1 MNIRRA
7 TLFDLNR
14 LITLRMDY
22 LKLEGGLTQD
32 QEKTIGIQLR
42 KYFVKHI
49 QSDDFFAILAEDA
62 GRVASA
68 AFLVITERPAGPAFI
83 TGKSGTVLNVL
94 TYPEYRKRGLSTQVL
109 LTLIEEARNMG
120 VSMIDLFATPEGV
133 PLYKKLGFQ
142 ESKFPS
148 MRIFL

>member
-1 MNIRRA
+1 MNIRKA

-14 LITLRMDY
+14 LIALRMDY

-32 QEKTIGIQLR
+32 QETTINAQLR
-42 KYFVKHI
+42 KYFVRHI
-49 QSDDFFAILAEDA
+49 QSDDFFAILAVDG

-68 AFLVITERPAGPAFI
+68 AFLVITERPASPAFI
-83 TGKSGTVLNVL
+83 TGKTGTVLNVL
-94 TYPEYRKRGLSTQVL
+94 TYPEYRKRGLSTRVL

-120 VSMIDLFATPEGV
+120 VSMIDLFAAPDGV

-142 ESKFPS
+142 EYKFS
-148 MRIFL
+148 AMRMFL